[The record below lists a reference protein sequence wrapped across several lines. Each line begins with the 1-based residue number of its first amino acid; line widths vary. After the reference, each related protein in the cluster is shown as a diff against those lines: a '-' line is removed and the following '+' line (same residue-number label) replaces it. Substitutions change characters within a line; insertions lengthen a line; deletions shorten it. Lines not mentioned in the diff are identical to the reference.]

1 MNLLR
6 NLWKDESGVILS
18 AEAAVVGTVAVIGL
32 STGLSVVATSV
43 NEELKDVGF
52 AIRSLDQSYSIP
64 GTQGCCASTAG
75 SSFQQQDIG
84 KSLAD
89 LCGVS
94 NTSDRVEKTQKV
106 YHGHEKK
113 HESGKDKKSES
124 KKKKKAESSSERK
137 PEHKI

>member
-6 NLWKDESGVILS
+6 NFWKDEAGVILA

-94 NTSDRVEKTQKV
+94 NTSDRVEKGQKAD
-106 YHGHEKK
+106 HEKK

-137 PEHKI
+137 PERKI